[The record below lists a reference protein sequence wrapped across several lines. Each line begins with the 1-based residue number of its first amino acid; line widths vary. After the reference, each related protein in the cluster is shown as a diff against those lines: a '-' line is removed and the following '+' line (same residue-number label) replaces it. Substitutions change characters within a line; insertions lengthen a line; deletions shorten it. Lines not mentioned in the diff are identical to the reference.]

1 MKKKETK
8 KFTVVITTIVMIV
21 MAAFCARGH
30 YTQPVAAEVEI
41 VDALKDESYVCWR
54 LSEVQVELI
63 GAQNLWDEVFQ
74 KSLLRIP
81 YGYEEPEIYSL
92 TYVLKVSF
100 PSWDNEL
107 RSVHLPQ
114 ITVVSD
120 GMEDREVFTLR
131 QQEFGRSC
139 REHSFLV
146 ACTVSSDKP
155 LSSEYVRVLISS
167 GTHPEFA
174 VYKDVFDEKGGVR

>member
-1 MKKKETK
+1 MEKMR
-8 KFTVVITTIVMIV
+8 KFAVMLMV
-21 MAAFCARGH
+21 LMVFCMRGH
-30 YTQPVAAEVEI
+30 SSMYPVVAAEN
-41 VDALKDESYVCWR
+41 VDALKEESYVCHK
-54 LSEVQVELI
+54 LEEVNVELV
-63 GAQNLWDEVFQ
+63 GAKNLWDEVFQ

-81 YGYEEPEIYSL
+81 YGYEEPEVYSM

-107 RSVHLPQ
+107 RFVHLPQ

-120 GMEDREVFTLR
+120 GEERKVFMLR

-139 REHSFLV
+139 RENSFLI

-167 GTHPEFA
+167 GTHPELA
-174 VYKDVFDEKGGVR
+174 VYKEAVKDVFDEKGGVR